1 MVESA
6 IGGPLSP
13 TSRQHAYESAVLAL
27 GLPSY
32 PPNLQAGAQD
42 GAIIAI
48 LAARPRAMHFG
59 GRARA
64 IFMRGRRG
72 HIRHWRPGHFVASP
86 ARRARARARRAIDRS

>member
-1 MVESA
+1 M
-6 IGGPLSP
+6 
-13 TSRQHAYESAVLAL
+13 LAL

-72 HIRHWRPGHFVASP
+72 HIRHWRPGHFVYYYATRTAI
-86 ARRARARARRAIDRS
+86 ARGHWRHTVAV